1 MTREEIEAI
10 VIDEL
15 EFLIRYEEETKA
27 EDRDEELL
35 AALKLVTKQ
44 FLPS

>member
-1 MTREEIEAI
+1 MAGEEIEAT
-10 VIDEL
+10 VVDEL

-35 AALKLVTKQ
+35 AALKLVIKQ